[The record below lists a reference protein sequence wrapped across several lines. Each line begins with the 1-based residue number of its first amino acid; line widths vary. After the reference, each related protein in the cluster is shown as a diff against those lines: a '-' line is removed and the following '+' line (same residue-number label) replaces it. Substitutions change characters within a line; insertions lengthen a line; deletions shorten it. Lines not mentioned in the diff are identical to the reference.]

1 MLIQY
6 IKKHI
11 LASTFGVLGFVSALV
26 TMFVNTSDTMS
37 IKWLIFAIFIALS
50 VIVLLIGFIIEIQG
64 NSALYETNIKQ
75 LKLQHI
81 KRTDNGL
88 NIYKNLSNVDFDYGD
103 VVKVYMLDGDNI
115 EVYIGVGVIVHVQP
129 KEKICHI
136 EFITKDSVDS
146 DSKEVYFS
154 LKINKD
160 QLEQLS
166 HEENISGS

>member
-11 LASTFGVLGFVSALV
+11 LASVFGVLGFLSAIV
-26 TMFVNTSDTMS
+26 TMFFNTADVISV
-37 IKWLIFAIFIALS
+37 KWLIFAIFITLS
-50 VIVLLIGFIIEIQG
+50 IIVLLIGFIIEIQG
-64 NSALYETNIKQ
+64 SSALYETNIKQ

-81 KRTDNGL
+81 KRTNEGR

-115 EVYIGVGVIVHVQP
+115 EVFIGIGVIVHIQP

-136 EFITKDSVDS
+136 EFIIKDLVDS
-146 DSKEVYFS
+146 DFKEVYFS

-160 QLEQLS
+160 QLKQLS

>member
-6 IKKHI
+6 IKEHI
-11 LASTFGVLGFVSALV
+11 LASIFGVLGFVSALV
-26 TMFVNTSDTMS
+26 TMFVNTSDTLS

-50 VIVLLIGFIIEIQG
+50 MIVLLIGFIIEIQG

-81 KRTDNGL
+81 KRTNEGR

-103 VVKVYMLDGDNI
+103 VVKVYMLDGDKI
-115 EVYIGVGVIVHVQP
+115 EVSIGVGVIVHVQP

>member
-1 MLIQY
+1 LLIQY

-11 LASTFGVLGFVSALV
+11 LASVFGVLGFLSAIV
-26 TMFVNTSDTMS
+26 TMFFNTADVISV
-37 IKWLIFAIFIALS
+37 KWLIFAIFIALS
-50 VIVLLIGFIIEIQG
+50 AIVLLVGFIIEIQG

-81 KRTDNGL
+81 KRTPEGR

-115 EVYIGVGVIVHVQP
+115 EVSIGVGVIVHVQP

-160 QLEQLS
+160 QIGAI
-166 HEENISGS
+166 IS

>member
-11 LASTFGVLGFVSALV
+11 LASVFGVLGFLSAIV
-26 TMFVNTSDTMS
+26 TMFFNTADVISV
-37 IKWLIFAIFIALS
+37 KWLIFVIFIALS
-50 VIVLLIGFIIEIQG
+50 FIVLLIGFIIEIQG

-81 KRTDNGL
+81 KRTAEGR
-88 NIYKNLSNVDFDYGD
+88 NIYKNLSNVDFDNGD

-115 EVYIGVGVIVHVQP
+115 EVFIGVGVIAHVQP

-160 QLEQLS
+160 QLAQLS